1 MSADQPDPV
10 LRIDNLSVEFGR
22 RQHAFLAVDNVSLSV
37 GRGETVGLVGESG
50 SGKSTI
56 GNAVLGLAPIKSGTV
71 TFQGEDLTRASAS
84 QRRAASARLQVIFQD
99 PYSSL
104 NPSRTIREI
113 LIEPLLVHE
122 KLGSAEALD
131 RVGRMLERVGMDR
144 SAGARYPGHFSGG
157 QRQRIAIARAL
168 MVSPDLVICDEAVSA
183 LDLSVQAQV
192 LNLLMSLQQELG
204 MSYLF
209 VSHDL
214 TVVRHMSDRI
224 VVLFHGRVMETGDAA
239 AIHDWPAHPYTQ
251 ALLSASPIPDPVQ
264 QRNQR
269 ERISLALAPARP
281 QATTKYCP
289 FAARCPFA
297 TDICERV
304 EPPLEPSPSGTLVAC
319 HHADEVAVASF
330 STPNASTTQGVS

>member
-1 MSADQPDPV
+1 
-10 LRIDNLSVEFGR
+10 
-22 RQHAFLAVDNVSLSV
+22 
-37 GRGETVGLVGESG
+37 
-50 SGKSTI
+50 
-56 GNAVLGLAPIKSGTV
+56 
-71 TFQGEDLTRASAS
+71 
-84 QRRAASARLQVIFQD
+84 
-99 PYSSL
+99 
-104 NPSRTIREI
+104 
-113 LIEPLLVHE
+113 
-122 KLGSAEALD
+122 
-131 RVGRMLERVGMDR
+131 
-144 SAGARYPGHFSGG
+144 
-157 QRQRIAIARAL
+157 
-168 MVSPDLVICDEAVSA
+168 
-183 LDLSVQAQV
+183 
-192 LNLLMSLQQELG
+192 